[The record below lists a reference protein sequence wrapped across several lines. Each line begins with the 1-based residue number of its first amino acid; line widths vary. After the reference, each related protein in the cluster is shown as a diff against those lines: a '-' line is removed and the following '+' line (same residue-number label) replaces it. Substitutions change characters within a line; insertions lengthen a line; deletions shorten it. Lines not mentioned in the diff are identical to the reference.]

1 MAIKTLKELR
11 ALARSRGIKGYSKA
25 SRSELERLLA
35 GSSRQ
40 KPAVVTQPKKT
51 ASKKSKVTTKPKAT
65 LSPAKSARASDKKKS
80 VPAAANTTAPAA
92 VPTAPVPRW
101 IWQTDIPNHSGEER
115 VESAK
120 YATVMPG
127 AAIPPAV
134 AADLGEDLDQ
144 LPPVTEPM
152 LCLLPQKP
160 GVLHGY
166 WLVPPDTVPDMNAIK
181 LRLGRIA
188 GDTYEIIQEI
198 PLPHERGHWYF
209 HLDESADVGAVY
221 LQLGYYEPG
230 GRFVTATR
238 RGVARIPSLYASEST
253 DRLWWVSEEQFRAMY
268 QRAGGFVRGQR
279 LGWAASISSP
289 GGAPGAPSSERL
301 VWPGGVSSRQT

>member
-1 MAIKTLKELR
+1 MATRTLKELR
-11 ALARSRGIKGYSKA
+11 VLARSRGIRGYSKA
-25 SRSELERLLA
+25 SRSELERMLA
-35 GSSRQ
+35 ANNRL
-40 KPAVVTQPKKT
+40 KPAAVKQPKK
-51 ASKKSKVTTKPKAT
+51 AAPKQNKAAVKPKHAP
-65 LSPAKSARASDKKKS
+65 SPVKSASTHARKK
-80 VPAAANTTAPAA
+80 PAPATTRSIAPAA
-92 VPTAPVPRW
+92 IPVTPVPQW
-101 IWQTDIPNHSGEER
+101 VWLADIPTHSGEER

-120 YATVMPG
+120 YVSVMPG
-127 AAIPPAV
+127 TAIPPAV
-134 AADLGEDLDQ
+134 AADLDEDIEQ

-166 WLVPPDTVPDMNAIK
+166 WLVPPDAVPDLKAIK

-238 RGVARIPSLYASEST
+238 RGVARIPSLYASERT

-268 QRAGGFVRGQR
+268 RRAGGFVRGQR

-289 GGAPGAPSSERL
+289 GGAPRAPSSERL
-301 VWPGGVSSRQT
+301 VWPGNVSSR